1 MSDTQNKKENI
12 HAKHR
17 ERVREKF
24 LKVGLDGFSE
34 HEILEF
40 LLFYVFAQQDTND
53 IAHRL
58 INTFGSL
65 HNVLNADI
73 DTLCTVKGIGQR
85 AAVLLKVIGDI
96 VKRDIEKP
104 DERQTLDT
112 PDKMGEYMMQFFKD
126 EDVENVVAVA
136 LDSRFRVIRVIK
148 VAEGDFESVRFSSS
162 KLARELVTSK
172 AVAAVI
178 SHNHPSFNAMAS
190 SEDIRAT
197 RILTENLSKVGISLV
212 DHIIVAL
219 DGFVSIGRD
228 RGITNYSL

>member
-1 MSDTQNKKENI
+1 MENAQSKKENI

-34 HEILEF
+34 HEILEI

-53 IAHRL
+53 LAHRL

-73 DTLCTVKGIGQR
+73 DALCTVKGIGKR
-85 AAVLLKVIGDI
+85 AAVLIRLIGDI

-104 DERQTLDT
+104 DERPSLDT
-112 PDKMGEYMMQFFKD
+112 TNKMGEYMMRFFG
-126 EDVENVVAVA
+126 EEAIESVVAVA

-162 KLARELVTSK
+162 KLARELVASK
-172 AVAAVI
+172 AVATVI

-190 SEDIRAT
+190 SEDLRAT
-197 RILTENLSKVGISLV
+197 RILTENLSKVGITLV

-219 DGFVSIGRD
+219 DGFVSVSRD
-228 RGITNYSL
+228 RGVTEYRL